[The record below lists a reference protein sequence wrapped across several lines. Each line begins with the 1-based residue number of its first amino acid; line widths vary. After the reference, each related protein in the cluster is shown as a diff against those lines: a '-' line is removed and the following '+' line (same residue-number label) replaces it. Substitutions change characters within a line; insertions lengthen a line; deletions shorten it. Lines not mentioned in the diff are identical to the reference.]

1 MKVNKNIKQ
10 TLISGGRSLAQSQ
23 VPYAPIVTT
32 LPLANDPQSQ
42 DGSLV
47 VLTGTASDGLYSFN
61 GTTRQWTLIANIASA
76 PTNPY
81 TLLNSDT
88 TVITAN
94 ANTTADQNLMAY
106 NVGANVL
113 NTVGKTLRLT
123 CKGVY
128 TTAAGGTI
136 VSIKAKLGGVLVVNL
151 TIATPAA
158 AVTTFGWRMCAEF
171 VTRTTGAGGG
181 LELGFWSIAA
191 DTTAG
196 GNCQTRIDAQD
207 AASGAINLTIANTLQ
222 IIGAFSAASASN
234 ILKQRLFMVELLN

>member
-1 MKVNKNIKQ
+1 MKVNKNIKN

-47 VLTGTASDGLYSFN
+47 VLTGGGSNGLYSFN
-61 GTTRQWTLIANIASA
+61 GTTRQWTKVADVT
-76 PTNPY
+76 PVVTNNY
-81 TLLNSDT
+81 SLLNHDT
-88 TVITAN
+88 TAISVN
-94 ANTTADQNLMAY
+94 ANTTADQNLMSY

-123 CKGVY
+123 CKGIY

-136 VSIKAKLGGVLVVNL
+136 VTIRAKLGGVLVVNL
-151 TIATPAA
+151 AIATPAA
-158 AVTTFGWRMCAEF
+158 AVTAFGWRVCAEF
-171 VTRTTGAGGG
+171 ITRTTGGGAG
-181 LELGFWSIAA
+181 LELSFWSIAA
-191 DTTAG
+191 DTTVG

-207 AASGAINLTIANTLQ
+207 SASGAIDLTIANTLQ